1 MRPSGAVADLL
12 ELLRS
17 FLDGKDAEWEQ
28 QSADPSSRRPTLPV
42 TKEGKINV
50 RGLVRE
56 LQILGLDRGVDVR
69 QSAFQYFYD
78 RSELADEVNVI
89 ARAQGIG
96 EIGSRSTAQPSNTA
110 SDAKLARANAE
121 LKRQSEGHL
130 VSNARVHAL
139 EKELAAAKAE
149 IRRLQAKIDFAR
161 STGIMP
167 RVTDIIE

>member
-1 MRPSGAVADLL
+1 MKRSESIKELVD
-12 ELLRS
+12 LLRS

-28 QSADPSSRRPTLPV
+28 QSADPSRRRPTLPV

-89 ARAQGIG
+89 ARVQGVR
-96 EIGSRSTAQPSNTA
+96 EIGSRSTAQLSKA
-110 SDAKLARANAE
+110 GSDGKLARANAE

-130 VSNARVHAL
+130 VSNARVQAL
-139 EKELAAAKAE
+139 EQELAVAKAE
-149 IRRLQAKIDFAR
+149 IRRLQARIDFAR

-167 RVTDIIE
+167 RVTDVIE